1 MGGEV
6 KVQESKRNDVDKL
19 RNYCA
24 SLANAAIAVAF
35 DFPQLNSIS
44 FTIKFAGII
53 IIIIIIGLAQ
63 RPSDSELNLET
74 GDSNSN
80 SLFGTQFN

>member
-53 IIIIIIGLAQ
+53 IIIIGLAQ